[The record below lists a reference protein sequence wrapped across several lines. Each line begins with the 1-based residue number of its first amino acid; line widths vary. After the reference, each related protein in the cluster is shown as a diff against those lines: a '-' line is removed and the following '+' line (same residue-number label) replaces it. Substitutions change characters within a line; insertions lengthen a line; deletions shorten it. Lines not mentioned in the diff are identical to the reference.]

1 VRIVEWWGGMN
12 DDLFGEYAGRKVQ
25 TFKRP
30 KGSIVPF
37 EIVCKCGYNT
47 TAMPF
52 WVGKFP
58 CASCGAILLIPDD
71 D

>member
-1 VRIVEWWGGMN
+1 MN
-12 DDLFGEYAGRKVQ
+12 DLFGEYAGREVQ

>member
-1 VRIVEWWGGMN
+1 MPIVEWWGGMN
-12 DDLFGEYAGRKVQ
+12 DVFGEYAGREVQ

-30 KGSIVPF
+30 KGLMVPF
-37 EIVCKCGYNT
+37 EIICKCGYTT

-58 CASCGAILLIPDD
+58 CAFCGAILLIPDD